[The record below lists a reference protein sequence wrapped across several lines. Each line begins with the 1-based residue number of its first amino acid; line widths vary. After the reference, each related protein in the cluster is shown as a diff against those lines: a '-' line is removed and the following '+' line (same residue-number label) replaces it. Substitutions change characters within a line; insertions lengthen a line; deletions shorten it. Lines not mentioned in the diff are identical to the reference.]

1 MELYLR
7 GCSAA
12 MIGLILTLIV
22 GHSRKDFGILISIA
36 VCSMLVICAAS
47 YLKPVIGYLDK
58 LRMMGNLDS
67 EVIEILIKAVGIGFL
82 TEISVLICND
92 AGNASMGK
100 VLQFMGSSVILW
112 LSIPLFQML
121 TELLQRMMGK
131 L

>member
-1 MELYLR
+1 MELYLK

-22 GHSRKDFGILISIA
+22 GNSRKDFGMLLSMA
-36 VCSMLVICAAS
+36 VCSILVICTAS
-47 YLKPVIGYLDK
+47 YLKPVIEYLDK

-67 EVIEILIKAVGIGFL
+67 EVIKILIKAVGIGFL

-100 VLQFMGSSVILW
+100 VLQFLGSSVILW

>member
-1 MELYLR
+1 MELYLK

-22 GHSRKDFGILISIA
+22 GNSRKDFGMLLSMA
-36 VCSMLVICAAS
+36 VCSILVICTAS
-47 YLKPVIGYLDK
+47 YLKPVIEYLDK

-67 EVIEILIKAVGIGFL
+67 EVIKILIKAVGIGFL

-100 VLQFMGSSVILW
+100 VLQFLGSSVILW

-121 TELLQRMMGK
+121 TELLQRMIGK